1 VNPKLSWIKKFCG
14 SLCVWLL
21 VYTQH
26 II

>member
-1 VNPKLSWIKKFCG
+1 VNPKLSRIEKFHG